1 MDDKSRKVDK
11 AGKLSVKSGVGEK
24 KKKSGRSEG
33 GRFIYLS

>member
-24 KKKSGRSEG
+24 KKSGRSEG